1 MRVLRWMLPVAVM
14 GILVAAA
21 DVRGGEEDI
30 PLNKVPKAVM
40 DSVKAKFPGAE
51 MKGAAKEE
59 EEGKTSYEVSITYG
73 GKKIDVVAKPD
84 GTILAVETVIK
95 AADLPAAVKKTLE
108 AKYPKA
114 EYKTIESIEEGDKLS
129 YEVLLETAD
138 DKDLEIT
145 LDRNGKI
152 LETEEKKESE
162 KDEKDEKK
170 KD

>member
-1 MRVLRWMLPVAVM
+1 M
-14 GILVAAA
+14 
-21 DVRGGEEDI
+21 
-30 PLNKVPKAVM
+30 
-40 DSVKAKFPGAE
+40 
-51 MKGAAKEE
+51 
-59 EEGKTSYEVSITYG
+59 
-73 GKKIDVVAKPD
+73 
-84 GTILAVETVIK
+84 
-95 AADLPAAVKKTLE
+95 
-108 AKYPKA
+108 
-114 EYKTIESIEEGDKLS
+114 IEEGDKLS